1 MCLELE
7 WVVKAEVTC
16 SGAEVDRGWGTT
28 GSRGC
33 LGPSLLQRVW
43 STKVVFFFS
52 PTSFSSLI
60 FLLKRST
67 VLFFWGGTPLFC
79 GNCDEEGTSVGHY
92 ESQEYKQVCEA

>member
-16 SGAEVDRGWGTT
+16 SGAEVDRGWGTK

-43 STKVVFFFS
+43 SKKVVFFFLLLH
-52 PTSFSSLI
+52 SLLLF

-67 VLFFWGGTPLFC
+67 VLFFLRGGDSFILWELC
-79 GNCDEEGTSVGHY
+79 
-92 ESQEYKQVCEA
+92 